1 MLGNSAV
8 PVKPTDACGTAVI
21 VGASSGIGA
30 ALARALDRDGWR
42 LALLARRIDRL
53 EEVAAGCR
61 PGTRV
66 LRADVSDPEAAA
78 ATVAGV
84 IAELGGIDLLI
95 ISAGAGHLNPEL
107 GFAPDRDTAA
117 VNVLGFTAVAQA
129 AMRHFLGRGRGHLVG
144 ITSVASLRPPGA
156 GAAYAAS
163 KAFQSAYLDGL
174 RDLVRQRGLPITVTE
189 AQPGYVDTP
198 MLKPS
203 RPLPYIVRRFFVAS
217 ADAAARQILRAIHG
231 RARHVYVTR
240 RWAII
245 AFLLR
250 WMPRSY

>member
-1 MLGNSAV
+1 MLGNSAAS
-8 PVKPTDACGTAVI
+8 VKPANGRGTAVI

-42 LALLARRIDRL
+42 LALLARRLDRL
-53 EEVAAGCR
+53 EEIAGSCR
-61 PGTRV
+61 PGTLV
-66 LRADVSDPEAAA
+66 ARADVSDPEAAA
-78 ATVAGV
+78 ATVASV
-84 IAELGGIDLLI
+84 IEELGGIDLLI
-95 ISAGAGHLNPEL
+95 ISAGAGHRNPEL
-107 GFAPDRDTAA
+107 AFAPDRDTAA
-117 VNVLGFTAVAQA
+117 VNVLGFMAVAQA
-129 AMRHFLGRGRGHLVG
+129 AMRHFLAQGRGHLVG

-156 GAAYAAS
+156 AAAYAAS

-174 RDLVRQRGLPITVTE
+174 RDLARQRGLPITVTE

-198 MLKPS
+198 MLKPG
-203 RPLPYIVRRFFVAS
+203 RPLPFILRRFFVAS
-217 ADAAARQILRAIHG
+217 ADAAARQILRAIHA

-250 WMPRSY
+250 LMPRSY

>member
-1 MLGNSAV
+1 MLGNSAAS
-8 PVKPTDACGTAVI
+8 VKPANGRGTAVI

-42 LALLARRIDRL
+42 LALLARRLDRL
-53 EEVAAGCR
+53 EQIALRCR
-61 PGTRV
+61 PGTLV
-66 LRADVSDPEAAA
+66 ARADVSDAEAAA
-78 ATVAGV
+78 ATVAS
-84 IAELGGIDLLI
+84 IIEELGGIDLLI

-107 GFAPDRDTAA
+107 GFAPDRDTAS
-117 VNVLGFTAVAQA
+117 VNVLGFMAVAQV
-129 AMRHFLGRGRGHLVG
+129 AMRHFLAKGRGHLVG

-156 GAAYAAS
+156 AAAYAAS
-163 KAFQSAYLDGL
+163 KAFQSTYLDGL

-189 AQPGYVDTP
+189 AQPGFVDTP

-203 RPLPYIVRRFFVAS
+203 RPPPFIVRRFLVAS
-217 ADAAARQILRAIHG
+217 PDAAARQILRAIHR

-250 WMPRSY
+250 RMPRS